1 VVVALEK
8 VAVLEEVWV
17 VAMEVELAKVE
28 VLVVEEA
35 LGKAV
40 VLEVESVKVEV

>member
-8 VAVLEEVWV
+8 VAALEEVLV

-40 VLEVESVKVEV
+40 VLAVESVKVEV